1 MIQMDETY
9 KEKLSKHVE
18 EIFKGYASSGLHICD
33 IATGGGKSYTIG
45 KLTCE
50 YYPKMFDRIVILCVQ
65 NKLVDGMNRE
75 IDRFINTEGSLI
87 SPSDKMVIE
96 NNPEVVTQAIKS
108 GCFQSL
114 LDEMYY
120 QIGEQKNAGYKVS
133 DIQYS
138 YNAVKKIYE
147 GLAGLIKTLDES
159 GKNDFI
165 LGQMNEGE
173 AKLRR
178 AVRGFFDTYKRH
190 IEKTKQQKK
199 VSLEFIL
206 RKFPS
211 LVNVYPQV
219 DYRRK
224 KVLLMTVHKAMYG
237 IDPILSE
244 KIRLQD
250 IAEKN
255 KKTLILFDE
264 SDQAAVAMRAA
275 IIDQSIE
282 NAGGIKRFA
291 KGYNGY
297 LQYKEL
303 IDTPEQISN
312 EYYGDLLEN
321 SLNKAK
327 KITKTNWEKAVGN
340 VLPYKNIL
348 LGNIE
353 ELETYRRGVFFSGP
367 AMKLNISPVGD
378 NTNSYICYKK
388 NDRHFCLVHA
398 KDDSQLTKEYAVVIS
413 LDRFLSLVIGNTT
426 SIKAQFRKVISESLK
441 QSREQFEAEEEAVST
456 NTDKTNH
463 YLGYPTLER
472 EIHTLFSRFET
483 TSEYQFEQQIY
494 EFMTNRKN
502 LVVSDG
508 DSKMK
513 LPDFSVYSQGVQL
526 YQEEIDERD
535 NQHRVRLSCREIATT
550 PEKILID
557 LVNTDGTSVVLCSA
571 TASCWSVV
579 SNCDI
584 KYLKQTLG
592 EKVHVLSKEERET
605 FDNLVAHTY
614 PSAHKIEVVPLEKY
628 EYEDKRENAIRL
640 PDKYKQMFSP
650 QALEE
655 GLADKWFKI
664 TCRGLKKTA
673 KNNDDIMFQ
682 LYRLFQFIEAYHW
695 FITRDDIHSMIYF
708 QNRTGDKDK
717 AQINILSSLID
728 GSFKNMPCTLE
739 DELPSNWDNEHIR
752 ISKDWE
758 DVKANILSELS
769 QDKDAKLM
777 LISAYGSF
785 KAGANLQYEIPEGLD
800 YASGDNWISEG
811 EKLKKDWDAIYVQ
824 SPTAYLMMNEDG
836 NEATFEKS
844 LYNAML
850 TLMMLYERGC
860 LSKAEVAQWLCNA
873 LSSNFMFGEKRNPG
887 IVKDKA
893 AWAQTTVEQ
902 AIGRLCRTRNKPH
915 TTYILFDE
923 SMKPFFDAT
932 NMEKS
937 LTKEFRALADYIL
950 SHQDKKEEDNDPEE
964 VIRCNDANYAQ
975 AQLDRL
981 RRMALRYTPHP
992 QDEEEF
998 DDDTEGEDNVPYNVP
1013 YNVHISQVM
1022 NQSYKQTII
1031 RKPVIATVDDLD
1043 ETDKRLTFISKCY
1056 GDWKRNSACELNYH
1070 YDERFR
1076 ACPRGKGKP
1085 FPYPISPSYVRL
1097 DVLMK
1102 NPVIKS
1108 HFERNGFATDWGTEG
1123 LILHPQI
1130 LATDYAGEIGEEAF
1144 KAILLHYTECTEE
1157 NFKHLEGRDYELA
1170 DFVITNEDG
1179 SYRIAFDVKNMNPNV
1194 EHNDRK
1200 GDMPTAKKREIKR
1213 KRLGCEL
1220 ITVNMLLINASGMD
1234 EIREIFGV
1242 IDENGCIIPSAIDRI
1257 QRLVNK
1263 EKV

>member
-1 MIQMDETY
+1 MYSY
-9 KEKLSKHVE
+9 KEQLSQHVE
-18 EIFKGYASSGLHICD
+18 GIFKSYTKTGLHICD

-50 YYPKMFDRIVILCVQ
+50 YYPQFFDRIIILCVQ
-65 NKLVDGMNRE
+65 NKLVDGMNKE
-75 IDRFINTEGSLI
+75 IDRFINAGNSHI
-87 SPSDKMVIE
+87 FSSDKMVIE
-96 NNPEVVTQAIKS
+96 NNPEVITHAIRNGWFKR
-108 GCFQSL
+108 L
-114 LDEMYY
+114 LEEMYY
-120 QIGEQKNAGYKVS
+120 QVEEQKKANYKVNE
-133 DIQYS
+133 IQYT
-138 YNAVKKIYE
+138 YNTVNKIYE

-159 GKNDFI
+159 GKNDYI
-165 LGQMNEGE
+165 ITQINEGE

-178 AVRGFFDTYKRH
+178 AVRRFFDSYKRH
-190 IEKTKQQKK
+190 LEKTEQLKK
-199 VSLEFIL
+199 VSLETIL
-206 RKFPS
+206 NRFQS
-211 LVNVYPQV
+211 LVKVYPQV

-244 KIRLQD
+244 KIYLQD
-250 IAEKN
+250 MAEKS

-264 SDQAAVAMRAA
+264 SDQAAMAMRTA

-282 NAGGIKRFA
+282 NAGGSKRFA

-297 LQYKEL
+297 LQYKDL
-303 IDTPEQISN
+303 IDNPEQIAN
-312 EYYGDLLEN
+312 DYYGDLLEKC
-321 SLNKAK
+321 LNKAK
-327 KITKTNWEKAVGN
+327 DITKTNWEKAVGN
-340 VLPYKNIL
+340 ILPYKNIF

-367 AMKLNISPVGD
+367 ALKLNISPKGD
-378 NTNSYICYKK
+378 DTNSYICYKK
-388 NDRHFCLVHA
+388 NDRHFCLVHT
-398 KDDSQLTKEYAVVIS
+398 KNDSQLMEEYAMVIP

-426 SIKAQFRKVISESLK
+426 SIKAQLRKVISESLK
-441 QSREQFEAEEEAVST
+441 QSRERFDAEEKEISA
-456 NTDKTNH
+456 NTATKYH

-483 TSEYQFEQQIY
+483 TSEYQFEQQIN

-502 LVVSDG
+502 LFVSDG
-508 DSKMK
+508 DNKMK

-592 EKVHVLSKEERET
+592 EKVHVLSKEDREN
-605 FDNLVAHTY
+605 FDNLVDQTY
-614 PSAHKIEVVPLEKY
+614 PSLHQIEVVPLEKY
-628 EYEDKRENAIRL
+628 EYEDKRENAIVL
-640 PDKYKQMFSP
+640 PEKYKQMFSP
-650 QALEE
+650 EALKE
-655 GLADKWFKI
+655 GLADRWFRI
-664 TCRGLKKTA
+664 TYRGLKRTA
-673 KNNDDIMFQ
+673 KNIDDTMFQ

-695 FITRDDIHSMIYF
+695 FFTHNDIHSMIFF

-717 AQINILSSLID
+717 NQINVLSSLID
-728 GSFKNMPCTLE
+728 GTFKNMDCTLE
-739 DELPSNWDNEHIR
+739 DEIPSSWNNEHIR

-758 DVKANILSELS
+758 DVETNILSELS
-769 QDKDAKLM
+769 QNKDAKLM

-785 KAGANLQYEIPEGLD
+785 KAGANMQYEIPEGLE
-800 YASGDNWISEG
+800 YTSGDNWTNEG

-860 LSKAEVAQWLCNA
+860 LSKADVAQWLCFA
-873 LSSNFMFGEKRNPG
+873 LSDNFMFGERQNPG

-902 AIGRLCRTRNKPH
+902 AIGRLCRTRNKPK

-923 SMKPFFDAT
+923 SMKPFFDAS

-937 LTKEFRALADYIL
+937 LTKEFRTLATYIL
-950 SHQDKKEEDNDPEE
+950 SHQDKKEYKVDPDE
-964 VIRCNDANYAQ
+964 VMRCHDANYAQ
-975 AQLDRL
+975 DQLDRL
-981 RRMALRYTPHP
+981 RRNALRYTPHH
-992 QDEEEF
+992 QDEDEF
-998 DDDTEGEDNVPYNVP
+998 DDDIEGENELPYSVR
-1013 YNVHISQVM
+1013 ISQIM

-1031 RKPVIATVDDLD
+1031 RKPVIASVEDLD
-1043 ETDKRLTFISKCY
+1043 ESDKRLTFMPKCY
-1056 GDWKRNSACELNYH
+1056 GDWKRNSACELNYY
-1070 YDERFR
+1070 YDERHR
-1076 ACPRGKGKP
+1076 ACPRGKGKL

-1108 HFERNGFATDWGTEG
+1108 HFEKNGFATNWEKKG

-1144 KAILLHYTECTEE
+1144 KAILLHYTDCTEE

-1179 SYRIAFDVKNMNPNV
+1179 SYRIAFDVKNMNPKV
-1194 EHNDRK
+1194 DHNDK
-1200 GDMPTAKKREIKR
+1200 DGDIPTEIKREIKR

-1220 ITVNMLLINASGMD
+1220 ITVNMLNMNTAGMD
-1234 EIREIFGV
+1234 EIREIHGV
-1242 IDENGCIIPSAIDRI
+1242 IDENGSIIPSAIERI
-1257 QRLVNK
+1257 QKLVNRK
-1263 EKV
+1263 DV

>member
-1 MIQMDETY
+1 MEITY
-9 KEKLSKHVE
+9 KEQLSRHVE
-18 EIFKGYASSGLHICD
+18 NIFMGYSMPGLHICD

-50 YYPKMFDRIVILCVQ
+50 YYPEKFDRIVILCVQ
-65 NKLVDGMNRE
+65 NKLVNGMNRE
-75 IDRFINTEGSLI
+75 IDRYINTESSLI

-96 NNPEVVTQAIKS
+96 NNPEVITQAIKN
-108 GCFQSL
+108 GHFQNL
-114 LDEMYY
+114 LEEMYY
-120 QIGEQKNAGYKVS
+120 RIGEQNKTDYKVNE
-133 DIQYS
+133 IQYS

-147 GLAGLIKTLDES
+147 GLVGLIKTLEES
-159 GKNDFI
+159 DKNDYI
-165 LGQMNEGE
+165 LSQINEGE

-190 IEKTKQQKK
+190 LEKTKQLKK
-199 VSLEFIL
+199 VSLETIL
-206 RKFPS
+206 SRFQS
-211 LVNVYPQV
+211 LVKVYPQV

-244 KIRLQD
+244 KIYLQD
-250 IAEKN
+250 LAEKN

-264 SDQAAVAMRAA
+264 SDQAAVAMRTA

-282 NAGGIKRFA
+282 NAGGSKRFA

-297 LQYKEL
+297 LQYKDL
-303 IDTPEQISN
+303 IDNPEQIAN
-312 EYYGDLLEN
+312 EYYGELLEKC
-321 SLNKAK
+321 LNKAK
-327 KITKTNWEKAVGN
+327 EITKTNWEKAVGN
-340 VLPYKNIL
+340 ILPYKNIF
-348 LGNIE
+348 LGNNE

-367 AMKLNISPVGD
+367 ALKLNISQKGD
-378 NTNSYICYKK
+378 STHSYICYKK
-388 NDRHFCLVHA
+388 NNRHFSLVHA
-398 KDDSQLTKEYAVVIS
+398 KDDSLLTKEYAVVIP
-413 LDRFLSLVIGNTT
+413 LDRFLSLIIGNTT
-426 SIKAQFRKVISESLK
+426 SIKAQLRKVISESLK
-441 QSREQFEAEEEAVST
+441 QSREQFEAEEKEIAANAAT
-456 NTDKTNH
+456 TNH

-483 TSEYQFEQQIY
+483 ASEYQFEQQIN

-502 LVVSDG
+502 LFVTDG

-513 LPDFSVYSQGVQL
+513 LPDYSVYSQGVQL

-557 LVNTDGTSVVLCSA
+557 LVNTDGTSIVLCSA
-571 TASCWSVV
+571 TASSWSVV

-584 KYLKQTLG
+584 KYLKQTIG

-605 FDNLVAHTY
+605 FDNLVDHTY
-614 PSAHKIEVVPLEKY
+614 PLEHQIKVVPLKKHI
-628 EYEDKRENAIRL
+628 YEDKRENAIVL
-640 PDKYKQMFSP
+640 PDRYRQMFSP
-650 QALEE
+650 EALEE
-655 GLADKWFKI
+655 RLADRWFKI
-664 TCRGLKKTA
+664 TYRGLKKTA
-673 KNNDDIMFQ
+673 KNFDDIMFQ

-695 FITRDDIHSMIYF
+695 FITHDDIHSMIYF

-717 AQINILSSLID
+717 DQINVLSCLID
-728 GSFKNMPCTLE
+728 GTFKYMDCTLE
-739 DELPSNWDNEHIR
+739 DEIPTSWINEHIC

-758 DVKANILSELS
+758 DVESNILSKLS
-769 QDKDAKLM
+769 KDKDAKLM

-785 KAGANLQYEIPEGLD
+785 KAGANMQYEIPEGLD
-800 YASGDNWISEG
+800 YISGDNWISEG

-836 NEATFEKS
+836 NEATYEKS

-850 TLMMLYERGC
+850 TLMMLFERGC
-860 LSKAEVAQWLCNA
+860 LSRSDVAQWLFYA
-873 LSSNFMFGEKRNPG
+873 LSGNFMFGEKQNPG

-902 AIGRLCRTRNKPH
+902 AIGRLCRTRNKPQ

-923 SMKPFFDAT
+923 SMKPFFDAS

-937 LTKEFRALADYIL
+937 LTKEFRALAAYIL
-950 SHQDKKEEDNDPEE
+950 SHRDKKEDDIALEE
-964 VIRCNDANYAQ
+964 VMRCNEANYAQ

-981 RRMALRYTPHP
+981 RRIALRYTPHL
-992 QDEEEF
+992 QDEQDF
-998 DDDTEGEDNVPYNVP
+998 DDDIEGENQAPYNVR
-1013 YNVHISQVM
+1013 ISQVM

-1031 RKPVIATVDDLD
+1031 RKPVITTLEDLD
-1043 ETDKRLTFISKCY
+1043 ENDKRLTFMPKCY
-1056 GDWKRNSACELNYH
+1056 GDWKRNSECELNY
-1070 YDERFR
+1070 YFDERFR
-1076 ACPRGKGKP
+1076 ACPKGKGKL

-1108 HFERNGFATDWGTEG
+1108 HFEKNGFATTWEKEG
-1123 LILHPQI
+1123 MILHPQI

-1144 KAILLHYTECTEE
+1144 KAILLHYTDCTEE
-1157 NFKHLEGRDYELA
+1157 EVKHLEGKDYELA
-1170 DFVITNEDG
+1170 DFVIINEDG
-1179 SYRIAFDVKNMNPNV
+1179 SYRIAFDVKNMNPKV
-1194 EHNDRK
+1194 DHKDKE

-1220 ITVNMLLINASGMD
+1220 ITVNMLNMNTTGMD
-1234 EIREIFGV
+1234 ELREIHGV
-1242 IDENGCIIPSAIDRI
+1242 IDEDGTIIPSAIERI
-1257 QRLVNK
+1257 QKLVNGN
-1263 EKV
+1263 KV

>member
-1 MIQMDETY
+1 MEETY

-18 EIFKGYASSGLHICD
+18 EIFKGYASPGLHICD

-50 YYPKMFDRIVILCVQ
+50 YYPEMFDRIVILCVQ

-75 IDRFINTEGSLI
+75 IDRFINTEDSLI

-96 NNPEVVTQAIKS
+96 NNPEVITKAIKN
-108 GCFQSL
+108 GCFQGL
-114 LDEMYY
+114 LEEMYY
-120 QIGEQKNAGYKVS
+120 QVGEQKNADYKVNE
-133 DIQYS
+133 IQYS

-159 GKNDFI
+159 GKNDYI
-165 LGQMNEGE
+165 LGQINEGE
-173 AKLRR
+173 AKLRK
-178 AVRGFFDTYKRH
+178 AVRGFFETYKRH
-190 IEKTKQQKK
+190 LEKTKQLKK
-199 VSLEFIL
+199 VSLETIL
-206 RKFPS
+206 SRFQS
-211 LVNVYPQV
+211 LVKVYPQV

-244 KIRLQD
+244 KIYLQD

-255 KKTLILFDE
+255 KRTLILFDE
-264 SDQAAVAMRAA
+264 SDQAAVAMRTA

-282 NAGGIKRFA
+282 NAGGSKRFA

-297 LQYKEL
+297 LQYKDL
-303 IDTPEQISN
+303 IDNPEQIAN
-312 EYYGDLLEN
+312 EYYGDLLERC
-321 SLNKAK
+321 LNKAK
-327 KITKTNWEKAVGN
+327 EITKTNWEKAVGSI
-340 VLPYKNIL
+340 LPYKNIF
-348 LGNIE
+348 LGNKE

-367 AMKLNISPVGD
+367 ALKLNISQKGD

-398 KDDSQLTKEYAVVIS
+398 KDDSQLTKEYAVVIP
-413 LDRFLSLVIGNTT
+413 LDRFLSLIIGNTT
-426 SIKAQFRKVISESLK
+426 SIKAQLRKVISESLK
-441 QSREQFEAEEEAVST
+441 QSREQFEAEEKEVSA
-456 NTDKTNH
+456 NTATTNH

-483 TSEYQFEQQIY
+483 TSEYQFEQQIN

-502 LVVSDG
+502 LFVSDG

-535 NQHRVRLSCREIATT
+535 NQHRVRLSCREISTT

-584 KYLKQTLG
+584 MYLKQTLG

-605 FDNLVAHTY
+605 FDDLVDHTY
-614 PSAHKIEVVPLEKY
+614 PSVHQIEVVPLEKY
-628 EYEDKRENAIRL
+628 EYDDKRENAIGL

-650 QALEE
+650 EALEE
-655 GLADKWFKI
+655 GLADKWFRI
-664 TCRGLKKTA
+664 TFRGLKKIA
-673 KNNDDIMFQ
+673 KNNDDMMFQ

-695 FITRDDIHSMIYF
+695 FINHDDIHSMIYF

-717 AQINILSSLID
+717 DQINVLSCLID
-728 GSFKNMPCTLE
+728 GTFKNMACTLE
-739 DELPSNWDNEHIR
+739 DEIPTSWDNEHIR

-758 DVKANILSELS
+758 DVESNILTELS

-777 LISAYGSF
+777 LVSAYGSF
-785 KAGANLQYEIPEGLD
+785 KAGANMQYEIPEGLD
-800 YASGDNWISEG
+800 YTSGDNWINEG

-860 LSKAEVAQWLCNA
+860 LSKADVAQWLCYA
-873 LSSNFMFGEKRNPG
+873 LSNNFMFGEKRNPG

-923 SMKPFFDAT
+923 SMKPFFDAS

-937 LTKEFRALADYIL
+937 LTKEFRALAAYIL
-950 SHQDKKEEDNDPEE
+950 AHQDKKEEDIDPEE
-964 VIRCNDANYAQ
+964 VMRCNDANYAQ

-981 RRMALRYTPHP
+981 RRIALRYTPHQ
-992 QDEEEF
+992 QDEDEF
-998 DDDTEGEDNVPYNVP
+998 DDDIEGENELPYNVR
-1013 YNVHISQVM
+1013 ISQVM

-1031 RKPVIATVDDLD
+1031 RKPVIATVEDLD
-1043 ETDKRLTFISKCY
+1043 ESDKRLTFMPKCY
-1056 GDWKRNSACELNYH
+1056 GEWKRNSACELNY
-1070 YDERFR
+1070 YFDERFR
-1076 ACPRGKGKP
+1076 ACPKGKGKL

-1108 HFERNGFATDWGTEG
+1108 HFESNGFATDWEKEG
-1123 LILHPQI
+1123 MILHPQI

-1144 KAILLHYTECTEE
+1144 KAILLHYTDCTEE
-1157 NFKHLEGRDYELA
+1157 NIKHLEGKDYELA

-1179 SYRIAFDVKNMNPNV
+1179 SYRIAFDVKNMNPKV
-1194 EHNDRK
+1194 DHNDK
-1200 GDMPTAKKREIKR
+1200 EGDMPTAKKREIKR

-1220 ITVNMLLINASGMD
+1220 ITVNMLHMNATGMD
-1234 EIREIFGV
+1234 EIREIHGV
-1242 IDENGCIIPSAIDRI
+1242 IDENGSIIPSAIERI
-1257 QRLVNK
+1257 QKLVNRDN
-1263 EKV
+1263 V